1 MYSRNIQLLIVIYL
15 PHVIYYN
22 YEGGEIMETY
32 SVKVGT
38 EGELVL
44 PSELRKLF
52 GLVAEDTL
60 DLCVDSEG
68 KVFVRTAERSVQ
80 PLSDFFEDL
89 IINDL
94 LAKGCRGD
102 CLKKQLLDCKLKLS
116 SVLDRLSED
125 AYRAYKN
132 GQSIKCWDTQA
143 LAPMGIQKDN
153 NALFD
158 VMLTARGVHDLVVLR
173 KAELREIPAVFKCL
187 EQDPYGFKR
196 LRGPHYETYRVS
208 FRSGTKEYRVI
219 YTVFAVEKL
228 IVVTMVGARKA
239 IYERLQKDFS
249 F

>member
-1 MYSRNIQLLIVIYL
+1 
-15 PHVIYYN
+15 
-22 YEGGEIMETY
+22 METY

-38 EGELVL
+38 EGEIVL
-44 PSELRKLF
+44 PCELRKLF

-60 DLCVDSEG
+60 DICVDSEG

-89 IINDL
+89 IINEL
-94 LAKGCRGD
+94 LAKGCNGD
-102 CLKKQLLDCKLKLS
+102 CLKKKLLERKLKLS
-116 SVLDRLSED
+116 TVLDRLSED
-125 AYRAYKN
+125 AYRAHKN

-143 LAPMGIQKDN
+143 LASLGINKDN
-153 NALFD
+153 NGQYD
-158 VMLTARGVHDLVVLR
+158 VMLTTRGVHDLVVLR
-173 KAELREIPAVFKCL
+173 KEELREIPTVFKNL
-187 EQDPYGFKR
+187 EQDPFGFKR

-219 YTVFAVEKL
+219 YTIFAPENL

-239 IYERLQKDFS
+239 IYERLKKSVS